1 MDLCYVFGI
10 PVIALN
16 CSTPPRA
23 GDDLVKMT
31 LLLVSP
37 LGPVAMITS
46 SPCNNRNRA
55 PSDPPWPHNSRDSR
69 ATCHRLA
76 ESDIFRLVRRL
87 LGGVAESLTLRSA
100 GGSTAKTWLN
110 CGMERESRT
119 QPFNLMTALV
129 SVGLTSEG
137 SALCVEAFHPP
148 APRSLCLLLLHWAGG
163 WRDML
168 VVKCLVERLERLLR
182 LPRY

>member
-1 MDLCYVFGI
+1 MDLRYVFGV

-23 GDDLVKMT
+23 GENLVKMT
-31 LLLVSP
+31 LLLVPP
-37 LGPVAMITS
+37 LEPVAVFTS

-55 PSDPPWPHNSRDSR
+55 PSNPPWPHNSRDSR

-87 LGGVAESLTLRSA
+87 LGGVAESPTLRSA
-100 GGSTAKTWLN
+100 GASTAKTWVN

-119 QPFNLMTALV
+119 QPF
-129 SVGLTSEG
+129 
-137 SALCVEAFHPP
+137 
-148 APRSLCLLLLHWAGG
+148 CLLTARSVSRTH
-163 WRDML
+163 
-168 VVKCLVERLERLLR
+168 V
-182 LPRY
+182 